1 MLACAPFLRACVQ
14 PAPRAL
20 LLQQSA
26 DAARV
31 CYEPVARQPPS
42 LPQLS
47 VVQTLLFSISLAPEY
62 CVHVLHQQVAHVLS
76 CVRR

>member
-1 MLACAPFLRACVQ
+1 MHACAPFLRACVQ
-14 PAPRAL
+14 PAHRAQ

-26 DAARV
+26 DAAQV
-31 CYEPVARQPPS
+31 WYEPVARQPHS

-47 VVQTLLFSISLAPEY
+47 VVQTLLFGISLAPEY
-62 CVHVLHQQVAHVLS
+62 CGHVLHQQVTHVLS